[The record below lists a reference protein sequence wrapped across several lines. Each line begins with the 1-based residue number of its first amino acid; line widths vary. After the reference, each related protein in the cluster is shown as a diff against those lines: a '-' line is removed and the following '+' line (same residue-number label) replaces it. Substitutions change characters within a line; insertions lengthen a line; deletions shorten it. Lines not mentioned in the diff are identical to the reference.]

1 MRAGSL
7 PAAVLY
13 FLERRDIVTYL
24 IKASYNGNTIKRTAY
39 GDLQAWLIINQL
51 AHDGCV
57 DISMQEQPAEE
68 SKNDNA

>member
-1 MRAGSL
+1 M
-7 PAAVLY
+7 
-13 FLERRDIVTYL
+13 TYL

-51 AHDGCV
+51 ARDGCI
-57 DISMQEQPAEE
+57 DISMQEQPTEE